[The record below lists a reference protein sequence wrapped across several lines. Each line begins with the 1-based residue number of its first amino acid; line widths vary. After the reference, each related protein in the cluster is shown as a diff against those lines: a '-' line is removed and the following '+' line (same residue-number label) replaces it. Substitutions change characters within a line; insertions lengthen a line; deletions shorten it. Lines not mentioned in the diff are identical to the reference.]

1 MQWKEDNGDR
11 IAILKLAED
20 QRAEAAEII
29 PQPSEENRP
38 DSVSKYMPGQS
49 PPGIKMS
56 MEGDQMTLFSK
67 EEEEKKEDE
76 DKKTGEYRLESS
88 ETAPIPSLKKK
99 LIKVLSDIGVSVE
112 FVDTLV
118 ERGYV
123 DAVAVYDVAAN
134 TILVAQGKE
143 DAEALPEEAA
153 HAFMKALGE
162 ENPLVKRI
170 LSLVEETDT
179 YQKVKAQYSNV
190 YGTDEKM
197 MKYEAAGHLLYEAII
212 RKHKIQESNPNL
224 LQQLIA
230 SLKRLYNV
238 IMAKFKMAS
247 ADQLADI
254 MAEDVLGGEIRDSAV
269 KMSDGSIFYRISSD
283 SATTR
288 ESLERGNQKIE
299 LKESNVLNEIDEVES
314 DYVANNTKLTRASDL
329 LKSLQ
334 QAGNRF
340 NAEAVAQRMAINK
353 FPNNKA
359 EQDKFKQEKIR
370 EWMKWAQLG
379 TDVHF
384 VLEQLIEGKG
394 VLDVITDL
402 PDNIVENLFK
412 QWSDFKRYNGIRGER
427 LIAETR
433 VANIE
438 NTIGGTIDVVEILD
452 NGKVK
457 LYDFKTSVSSTTKEG
472 YKKVYGTFL
481 DPLLLGDS
489 KQNRHKL
496 QLNIYRRILELGDT
510 ELGLSQIDIESMSI
524 IPIKL
529 NLDEAGD
536 LKSTFFEKILP
547 VEIIDEVDVVLAP
560 SGHQKWRDKRQARA
574 ADKFRG
580 RITRKFLDMIN
591 KRLKFLRG
599 TTLKEKEREQFVNYQ
614 KIALKDDN
622 IDDLKVIAI
631 DR

>member
-1 MQWKEDNGDR
+1 
-11 IAILKLAED
+11 
-20 QRAEAAEII
+20 
-29 PQPSEENRP
+29 
-38 DSVSKYMPGQS
+38 
-49 PPGIKMS
+49 
-56 MEGDQMTLFSK
+56 
-67 EEEEKKEDE
+67 
-76 DKKTGEYRLESS
+76 
-88 ETAPIPSLKKK
+88 
-99 LIKVLSDIGVSVE
+99 VLSDIGVSVE

-631 DR
+631 